1 MNVFDLFGEDAS
13 GVVANRKQVND
24 PRYSMSLSPDVGP
37 GEVRRQLKKYNLV
50 EGEANTARL
59 DAVLVDLCEGIIKHQ
74 RQDAGHYGL
83 VAAAVVDPDHNVVY
97 GINNLQSNGKR
108 VHAERAALDNYKT
121 KHGDI
126 PEGSVIVTTLSPCT
140 EPMKEREGISCSELI
155 DTTPIRRVYA
165 GYRDPTQDHLVHDD
179 FDVVVTSNDK
189 IQQLC
194 KGFADCFLKETVNKE
209 LWHPERMFKQRVP
222 IGDYEFDAI
231 EKTGGM
237 IDWDANA
244 LTIIAYDPRR
254 KKNKQVIGKADFVVK
269 GRGSKSRLVSD
280 DTYVDP
286 KYRGEGIATM
296 MYAYAR
302 SLGNNVGHSNIRTPM
317 GKAMWDKWGADAQH
331 LMAEDDATGGKL
343 VIFDIDDTLVNTNTK
358 VIVQRDGKPVRQLNS
373 QEFTHYKLQPG
384 ESFDFGAFSDAEEF
398 ARESKPIVPMIQQLN
413 NDIASG
419 NKVVMITARSDF
431 DNRDTFLN
439 AFRRWDVNIDRV
451 HVYRAGND
459 RRPVSVDA
467 KKADIVR
474 KLLSSGGYTKAIMYD
489 DSKPNLQSFVRL
501 HSEHPN
507 TRFYAWHVD
516 HSGRAT
522 EYARTGIRQPRP
534 MFEADAADKITDAVI
549 DFYKQQDIKPQKV
562 DDYVDHAVSLL
573 HKADPGIRGRVRK
586 ILSKAN
592 ENPYLQ
598 GGVITTVGALLTGGL
613 LTTASQMHL
622 TPAQTNILLQAVLNT
637 VIPTLVSRVNGKNW
651 IDTIKYTLASAG
663 IGTGIALL
671 SEDAKSDV
679 DTIAQEF
686 VEFVNSRL
694 KFKQLPHIDFV
705 DHVTGTEHPT
715 FGSFDST
722 TDVISIG
729 TSDRHAMDIMRTLAH
744 ELVHH
749 KQRETKPQSQL
760 DGGTASE
767 DENQANSVAGTLMR
781 EFADQ
786 HPEYFGGE
794 QLAEGLNEITW
805 IKPNFDY
812 EWDEIEFQAKQPQV
826 PADVRNYMARHF
838 PNKQAWMKSVQH
850 GRPVVVSPD
859 HGQKIRNYTD
869 NKRDLLNALSPQ
881 SHDPQGP
888 AKAKRV
894 NALFDKGGPIEMPI
908 ILQTEKGLWLIG
920 GKTRLGTANLLK
932 GIPAKVWMIGGE
944 QTVAEGL
951 EQEYLSQIPNLTWK
965 PVSRSVWNTI
975 QDEGLDE
982 EQDAPKHTD
991 WVMASL
997 SIDPKDAQA
1006 LQAFDSDA
1014 IEDFNR
1020 FDIHLKSRYPGL
1032 TDLID
1037 YDNGTVTIVKPIQ
1050 MQDMAENFADGRNP
1064 GRKGLAKRSGVDTKA
1079 SVSSLRKTAKN
1090 SSGEKQRMAHW
1101 MANMKAGRA
1110 KAQRK

>member
-13 GVVANRKQVND
+13 GVIANKKQVND
-24 PRYSMSLSPDVGP
+24 PRYSMSLSPDVRP
-37 GEVRRQLKKYNLV
+37 GEVKRQLKKYNLV
-50 EGEANTARL
+50 EGEENTARL
-59 DAVLVDLCEGIIKHQ
+59 DRVLVDLCAGIIKHQ
-74 RQDAGHYGL
+74 KQDAGQYGL

-108 VHAERAALDNYKT
+108 VHAERAALDNYKQ
-121 KHGDI
+121 KIGDI

-165 GYRDPTQDHLVHDD
+165 GYRDPSQDHLVHDD
-179 FDVVVTSNDK
+179 FDVVVTSNAK
-189 IQQLC
+189 IEELC
-194 KGFADCFLKETVNKE
+194 RGFADCFLKETVNKE

-222 IGDYEFDAI
+222 IGDYEFEAREAI
-231 EKTGGM
+231 GGM
-237 IDWDANA
+237 GDYDANA

-254 KKNKQVIGKADFVVK
+254 KKNKQVIGNARFVVK

-280 DTYVDP
+280 DTYVDT

-317 GKAMWDKWGADAQH
+317 GKAMWDKWGQDAQH
-331 LMAEDDATGGKL
+331 LMAEDGANGGKL

-358 VIVQRDGKPVRQLNS
+358 VIVQRDGKPVRQLTS

-489 DSKPNLQSFVRL
+489 DSRPNLQSFVRL
-501 HSEHPN
+501 HSEHPG

-522 EYARTGIRQPRP
+522 EYARTGMRQPRP

-549 DFYKQQDIKPQKV
+549 DFYRTEVGAVKPEPV
-562 DDYVDHAVSLL
+562 DDYVDHAVKLL
-573 HKADPGIRGRVRK
+573 HQADPGIRSRVK
-586 ILSKAN
+586 AILSKAN

-671 SEDAKSDV
+671 SEDAESDV
-679 DTIAQEF
+679 DSIAQEF
-686 VEFVNSRL
+686 VEFVNGKL
-694 KFKQLPHIDFV
+694 KFKQLPHINFV
-705 DHVTGTEHPT
+705 EHVAGTEHPT
-715 FGSFDST
+715 FGSFDSN
-722 TDVISIG
+722 TDTISIG
-729 TSDRHAMDIMRTLAH
+729 TTDRHVMDIMRTLAH

-794 QLAEGLNEITW
+794 QINELGDAPAEHRPNRKRSRSLFHATVDDQWVDVFFDRSEFNDTLHITFTVNGNYDTPSQPTSASKSTVRILSTVLNV
-805 IKPNFDY
+805 IKEKLP
-812 EWDEIEFQAKQPQV
+812 E
-826 PADVRNYMARHF
+826 YMARARPPAVSFTAKGENRARVYRKYFVPAIQRILGAKWQHEEYPSMGMTVF
-838 PNKQAWMKSVQH
+838 HWRPIKKQ
-850 GRPVVVSPD
+850 G
-859 HGQKIRNYTD
+859 
-869 NKRDLLNALSPQ
+869 
-881 SHDPQGP
+881 
-888 AKAKRV
+888 
-894 NALFDKGGPIEMPI
+894 
-908 ILQTEKGLWLIG
+908 
-920 GKTRLGTANLLK
+920 
-932 GIPAKVWMIGGE
+932 
-944 QTVAEGL
+944 VAEGSVHSNLNAVDIELAELATEWYVHKSRQFQQIVEKDL
-951 EQEYLSQIPNLTWK
+951 EKLGYDIDYNSTYDGIVLINLT
-965 PVSRSVWNTI
+965 NGNEI
-975 QDEGLDE
+975 ELD
-982 EQDAPKHTD
+982 
-991 WVMASL
+991 
-997 SIDPKDAQA
+997 
-1006 LQAFDSDA
+1006 
-1014 IEDFNR
+1014 NY
-1020 FDIHLKSRYPGL
+1020 DINIMVGAMNQHSKGQQ
-1032 TDLID
+1032 
-1037 YDNGTVTIVKPIQ
+1037 GV
-1050 MQDMAENFADGRNP
+1050 AENFADGRNP
-1064 GRKGLAKRSGVDTKA
+1064 QDKGDSKRYHVPTKA
-1079 SVSSLRKTAKN
+1079 SVSTLRKVAKQ
-1090 SSGEKQRMAHW
+1090 GGRKGQLAHW

-1110 KAQRK
+1110 KARKR